1 MKSRLTRAA
10 IVLSALFAFAAAG
23 TAQTATATA
32 APGAQASAK
41 KSKKRQLKVSISNF
55 GQNAMVSRKVV
66 FARVTAAKRGKV
78 SVRAFSSTF
87 DGRDQMRPLTNA
99 KKFRF
104 KRAGQSKVLKIRLTP
119 AGLAAVKTCEDRRI
133 QVRAGSKRSKVRYMT
148 RQSTDCKPEPVDLS
162 QADKCDFI
170 GAVQDSMCMLPFPND
185 FYTLGDEST
194 PT

>member
-23 TAQTATATA
+23 TIQTATATA

-41 KSKKRQLKVSISNF
+41 KSKKRKLKVSISNF

-104 KRAGQSKVLKIRLTP
+104 KVVAVP
-119 AGLAAVKTCEDRRI
+119 A
-133 QVRAGSKRSKVRYMT
+133 
-148 RQSTDCKPEPVDLS
+148 PEPRVKLTT
-162 QADKCDFI
+162 CDC
-170 GAVQDSMCMLPFPND
+170 QLH
-185 FYTLGDEST
+185 TL
-194 PT
+194 